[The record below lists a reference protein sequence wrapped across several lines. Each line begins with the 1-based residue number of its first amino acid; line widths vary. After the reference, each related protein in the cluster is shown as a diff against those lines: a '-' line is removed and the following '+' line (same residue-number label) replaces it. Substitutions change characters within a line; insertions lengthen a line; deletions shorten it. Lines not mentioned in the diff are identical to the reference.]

1 MDNQQVSSFRL
12 SIGTFLR
19 FAMWAMVVGLI
30 LVVLLSLFRPDSL
43 NGVFNVFRPKE
54 TVFVT
59 PADRF
64 QQPPREL
71 EIVTIL
77 RRDGIP
83 AILNP
88 AQLTAE
94 EANNWLAPSSQ
105 VLGVSI
111 NGEHRAY
118 SLALLS
124 RHEIAN
130 DVLGGKPIAVTWCPL
145 CFTGIV
151 YARELGGPGAHLR
164 RVREAHHERA
174 GDV

>member
-12 SIGTFLR
+12 SIGSVLR
-19 FAMWAMVVGLI
+19 FAMWGLVVGLI
-30 LVVLLSLFRPDSL
+30 LLVLLSLFRPDSL

-54 TVFVT
+54 TLFVT

-64 QQPPREL
+64 QQPPLEL
-71 EIVTIL
+71 EIVTVI
-77 RRDGIP
+77 RRDGIL

-88 AQLTAE
+88 GKITAE
-94 EANNWLAPSSQ
+94 EADAWLAPSSQ

-130 DVLGGKPIAVTWCPL
+130 DVLGGQPIAVTW
-145 CFTGIV
+145 
-151 YARELGGPGAHLR
+151 
-164 RVREAHHERA
+164 
-174 GDV
+174 

>member
-1 MDNQQVSSFRL
+1 MENQQDSSFRL
-12 SIGTFLR
+12 SIGSFLR
-19 FAMWAMVVGLI
+19 FAMWGLVVGLI
-30 LVVLLSLFRPDSL
+30 LLVLLSLFRPDSL

-54 TVFVT
+54 TLFVT

-64 QQPPREL
+64 QQPPLEL
-71 EIVTIL
+71 EIVTVI
-77 RRDGIP
+77 RRDGIL

-88 AQLTAE
+88 GKITAE
-94 EANNWLAPSSQ
+94 EADAWLAPSSQ

-130 DVLGGKPIAVTWCPL
+130 DVLGGQPIAVTW
-145 CFTGIV
+145 
-151 YARELGGPGAHLR
+151 
-164 RVREAHHERA
+164 
-174 GDV
+174 

>member
-12 SIGTFLR
+12 SIGSVLR
-19 FAMWAMVVGLI
+19 FAMWGLVVGLI
-30 LVVLLSLFRPDSL
+30 LLVLLSLFRPDSL
-43 NGVFNVFRPKE
+43 NGVFNSFRPKE
-54 TVFVT
+54 TLFVT

-64 QQPPREL
+64 QQPPLEL
-71 EIVTIL
+71 EIVTVI
-77 RRDGIP
+77 RRDGIL

-88 AQLTAE
+88 GKITAE
-94 EANNWLAPSSQ
+94 EADAWLAPSSQ

-130 DVLGGKPIAVTWCPL
+130 DVLGGQPIAVTW
-145 CFTGIV
+145 
-151 YARELGGPGAHLR
+151 
-164 RVREAHHERA
+164 
-174 GDV
+174 

>member
-1 MDNQQVSSFRL
+1 MDNQQVSSFR
-12 SIGTFLR
+12 IGTFLR

-64 QQPPREL
+64 QQPPLEL
-71 EIVTIL
+71 ETVTIL

-88 AQLTAE
+88 GQITAE

-130 DVLGGKPIAVTWCPL
+130 DVLGGQPIAVTW
-145 CFTGIV
+145 
-151 YARELGGPGAHLR
+151 
-164 RVREAHHERA
+164 
-174 GDV
+174 

>member
-1 MDNQQVSSFRL
+1 
-12 SIGTFLR
+12 
-19 FAMWAMVVGLI
+19 MWAMVVGLI

-64 QQPPREL
+64 QQPPLER

-88 AQLTAE
+88 GQITAE

-130 DVLGGKPIAVTWCPL
+130 DVLGGQPIAVTW
-145 CFTGIV
+145 
-151 YARELGGPGAHLR
+151 
-164 RVREAHHERA
+164 
-174 GDV
+174 

>member
-1 MDNQQVSSFRL
+1 MENQQNHLGQHSPSFGL
-12 SIGTFLR
+12 PIGSILR
-19 FAMWAMVVGLI
+19 FAMWAMVVGLGLLI
-30 LVVLLSLFRPDSL
+30 LIALFRPDTL
-43 NGVFNVFRPKE
+43 NGVFNAFRPKE
-54 TVFVT
+54 TLFVT

-64 QQPPREL
+64 QQPPLEL

-88 AQLTAE
+88 GQITAE
-94 EANNWLAPSSQ
+94 EADTWLAPSSQ
-105 VLGVSI
+105 VIGVSI

-130 DVLGGKPIAVTWCPL
+130 DVLGGQPIAVTW
-145 CFTGIV
+145 
-151 YARELGGPGAHLR
+151 
-164 RVREAHHERA
+164 
-174 GDV
+174 

>member
-1 MDNQQVSSFRL
+1 VDNQQVSSFRL

-30 LVVLLSLFRPDSL
+30 LVVLLSLFRADSL

-88 AQLTAE
+88 GQITAE

-130 DVLGGKPIAVTWCPL
+130 DVLGGQPIAVTW
-145 CFTGIV
+145 
-151 YARELGGPGAHLR
+151 
-164 RVREAHHERA
+164 
-174 GDV
+174 